1 MKKIDYNNLCDKIII
16 IIKKHIENNSDY
28 DESAEIGTIDCS
40 DVDNIAEGSA
50 TEIIELLRENGVK
63 AD

>member
-1 MKKIDYNNLCDKIII
+1 MKTDYNNLCDEIII
-16 IIKKHIENNSDY
+16 IIKKQIKNNSDY

-40 DVDNIAEGSA
+40 DVDNIAEDSA
-50 TEIIELLRENGVK
+50 SEIIELLRKNGVK

>member
-1 MKKIDYNNLCDKIII
+1 MS
-16 IIKKHIENNSDY
+16 IKSEY

-40 DVDNIAEGSA
+40 DVDNIAEDSA
-50 TEIIELLRENGVK
+50 SEIIELLRKNGVK

>member
-1 MKKIDYNNLCDKIII
+1 MKIDYNNLCDEIII
-16 IIKKHIENNSDY
+16 IIKKQIKNNSDY

-40 DVDNIAEGSA
+40 DVDNIAEDSA
-50 TEIIELLRENGVK
+50 SEIIELLRKNGVK